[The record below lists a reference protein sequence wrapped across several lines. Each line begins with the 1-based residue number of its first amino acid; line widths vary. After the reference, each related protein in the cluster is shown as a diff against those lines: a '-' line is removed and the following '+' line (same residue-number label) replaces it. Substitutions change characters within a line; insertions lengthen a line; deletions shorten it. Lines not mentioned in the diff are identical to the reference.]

1 MAQQNID
8 FGTFPDDPSADA
20 IRTAFLKVQ
29 NNFTQLFNANVD
41 QVVTSVNRTPG
52 AGITVNYP
60 TGNVVVSANIAC
72 LQVSTSSLRVGRGS
86 DNTQSNVTIT
96 SSSQQLN
103 IDINPAQVLSNRF
116 ASVSNGLANLN
127 GTLTT
132 DSNAQPNIT
141 SLGTLSNLT
150 ISGNLSVGNNVALSG
165 NVNFTGANFNIA
177 NISNFH
183 IQGGTL
189 GYFLQ
194 TDGAGNLAWS
204 AGGGGG
210 NGSPGGINTYVQ
222 FNDTGAFGGN
232 TGFTFNKVTG
242 LFAAPNVSIPGNA
255 TVGNLLGVFAN
266 GNSNISIPSSNGNIN
281 VSAEGNANVIVVTGT
296 GANITGTLSASGN
309 ANVGN
314 ISATLFVGNVSGTGN
329 SNVGNLG
336 FGSGQISGTGN
347 ITAGNFIGDGSQ
359 LTGLTAGSSLV
370 NGNSNVIVNA
380 NANIAISSKGNAN
393 VIIITDTGANI
404 TGTLSASGNANV
416 GNLNVANNAIINGNL
431 SVLGNATYV
440 NIESLVIEDPIIS
453 LGGGPNGDPLT
464 TNDGKD
470 RGVALQYYTSAPVTA
485 FMGWDNSNAEFGFGS
500 NVTISS
506 EIVTFTNYGNARAS
520 YFIGDG
526 TQFGNANLGNTAT
539 ANFFVGRFYGNAN
552 AATIANTVVDNAQ
565 PNITSVGTLTSLAV
579 TGNTTS
585 GNFIGTLANGNSN
598 IRIAADSNIGIS
610 AIGVSNVVV
619 ITGTGANI
627 TGTLSASGNVTVGN
641 VIGTLANGNSNVN
654 IATAN
659 GNVTITAV
667 GNTTMT
673 VTGTG
678 ANIAGTVSATGNVTG
693 NFFIG
698 NGSQLTGIT
707 VAAGSSILNGNSNIT
722 ISANSNINMFVNGNA
737 TARVVVT
744 NTGANIAGTLSV
756 SGNITAGNVSA
767 TTFTGALSGAA
778 TSATTA
784 TTAGTV
790 TTAAQ
795 GNITSVGT
803 LTSLTVS
810 GATSITGNSAF
821 TVTNITT
828 GANTTVGYLTGNWTL
843 TTGSRMQATYADL
856 AEYYAGDEQIEP
868 GTVVEFGGQHEVH
881 ICNSYMSTLVAGI
894 VTTDP
899 AYIMNA
905 NINCEYPVA
914 IALQG
919 RIPAKVIGPVRRGDM
934 MVSAN
939 NGYAIS
945 CKSPVMGTVLGKA
958 LTNFEGDAGIIEI
971 MVGRT

>member
-52 AGITVNYP
+52 AGITVSYP

-72 LQVSTSSLRVGRGS
+72 LQVSTTSLRVGSGS
-86 DNTQSNVTIT
+86 GNSQSNVTIT

-127 GTLTT
+127 GTLTSN
-132 DSNAQPNIT
+132 SNAQPNVT

-150 ISGNLSVGNNVALSG
+150 VSGNLSVGNNVAFSG

-177 NISNFH
+177 NISNLH
-183 IQGGTL
+183 IPGGTA

-194 TDGAGNLAWS
+194 TQDGTGNLAWT

-210 NGSPGGINTYVQ
+210 NGSPGGINSQVQ
-222 FNDTGAFGGN
+222 FNDTGTFGGN
-232 TGFTFNKVTG
+232 TGFTFNKTTG
-242 LFAAPNVSIPGNA
+242 ALSSTLLNITSNA
-255 TVGNLLGVFAN
+255 TVGNLLGIFAN
-266 GNSNISIPSSNGNIN
+266 GNSNISIPSANGNIN

-314 ISATLFVGNVSGTGN
+314 ISATLHIGNLSGTGN
-329 SNVGNLG
+329 SNIGNLG

-347 ITAGNFIGDGSQ
+347 ITAGNFIGNGSQ

-380 NANIAISSKGNAN
+380 NANIAISSNGNAN
-393 VIIITDTGANI
+393 IVIITDTGANI

-470 RGVALQYYTSAPVTA
+470 RGTALQYYTSAPVTA

-500 NVTISS
+500 NVIISS
-506 EIVTFTNYGNARAS
+506 EIVTFTNYGNIRGNV
-520 YFIGDG
+520 FIGD
-526 TQFGNANLGNTAT
+526 TTSFGNANLGNTAT

-552 AATIANTVVDNAQ
+552 AATLANTIVDNAQ

-585 GNFIGTLANGNSN
+585 NNFIGTLANGNSN

-610 AIGVSNVVV
+610 AIGVSNIIV

-641 VIGTLANGNSNVN
+641 VIGAHANGNSNVN

-678 ANIAGTVSATGNVTG
+678 ANIAGTMSATGNVTG

-707 VAAGSSILNGNSNIT
+707 VSAGATILNGNSNVSIT
-722 ISANSNINMFVNGNA
+722 ANSNINMFVNGNA

-744 NTGANIAGTLSV
+744 DTGANIAGTLSV
-756 SGNITAGNVSA
+756 SGNISAGNVSA
-767 TTFTGALSGAA
+767 TTFTGALTGA
-778 TSATTA
+778 A

-790 TTAAQ
+790 TSGAQ
-795 GNITSVGT
+795 SNITSLGTLTNISTSGNVNASQTMNSATMVATGNITGANLIATSYHVRSVGT
-803 LTSLTVS
+803 GITAAGTTQGGATALTKEINIVSTVS
-810 GATSITGNSAF
+810 GGANGVLLPTAVAGMVIIINNTSATTLNVYPA
-821 TVTNITT
+821 T
-828 GANTTVGYLTGNWTL
+828 GAAVNSGATNAAYSHIASASLQYYAPTTTQWYTVG
-843 TTGSRMQATYADL
+843 ATY
-856 AEYYAGDEQIEP
+856 
-868 GTVVEFGGQHEVH
+868 T
-881 ICNSYMSTLVAGI
+881 
-894 VTTDP
+894 
-899 AYIMNA
+899 
-905 NINCEYPVA
+905 
-914 IALQG
+914 
-919 RIPAKVIGPVRRGDM
+919 
-934 MVSAN
+934 
-939 NGYAIS
+939 
-945 CKSPVMGTVLGKA
+945 
-958 LTNFEGDAGIIEI
+958 
-971 MVGRT
+971 